1 MTYVAGLRKRSRTWL
16 TVVLLLGTA
25 TVVCFASL
33 GLAEL
38 KGPQPSERQIAF
50 TVISKLRTDHLS
62 KHAIDDEISERT
74 FATFLKM
81 LDPFKLYFV
90 QSDIDE
96 FSSYKT
102 RLDDL
107 AKDLLKRSDNSFI
120 SFAYKV
126 FNRFLERVDERVIL
140 VDQLLSEPQNFAS
153 DDDMVSDPKITTYA
167 TNDAEVKDKW
177 RKRIKYDLLVKKAD
191 KIDDQKAREKI
202 SRRYHSFAKRWKQME
217 NDELLERYLTAFT
230 QSFDPHTS
238 YMSQSTLDNFDI
250 SMRLR
255 LEGIGAALEYDFED
269 GYTKVARLI
278 PGGAAEKDGRLKAED
293 RIVGVGQDVNG
304 EFVDVEDMNLNDVVS
319 LIRGKPGTI
328 VRLKAISA
336 DGAEKIIDITRA
348 SIELKDSE
356 ARAEIFEEGK
366 KSNGMPYK
374 IGVIDLPSFYLDM
387 EGLKLGL
394 PDFKSTTR
402 DVRKI
407 LDDFKAKDVDA
418 VILDLRRN
426 GGGSLTEAISLTGLF
441 IDEGPIVQVKDPNGR
456 VQHYDDIDKGV
467 AWAGPLVVLS
477 SKFSASAS
485 EIFAGAIQDYGR
497 GLVVGDRT
505 SHGKGT
511 VQSLMDVKDQL
522 FPGIRNLPA
531 MGALKITIQQFYRPN
546 GDSTQNRG
554 VVSDIEIPSLS
565 THLDV
570 GEADLDY
577 ALKFDHVD
585 PASYAKIDQANKAVV
600 NELRSRS
607 SQRVQKSEDFQK
619 VEKKIARYKEQKE
632 RKSVSLN
639 QEKFMADRAELNAEK
654 EEESEFDKLE
664 ESKGAAIKRDFY
676 FNEAIAIAV
685 DYLQLSQTPAAASG
699 VAHGQRSIN
708 GG

>member
-1 MTYVAGLRKRSRTWL
+1 MNYFAALRKWNRRWL
-16 TVVLLLGTA
+16 MVGMLAGGAFLVFSSNRG
-25 TVVCFASL
+25 S
-33 GLAEL
+33 AEL
-38 KGPQPSERQIAF
+38 QGPQANDRQIAF

-62 KHAIDDEISERT
+62 KHPLDDEISERT
-74 FATFLKM
+74 FNTYLKM

-96 FSSYKT
+96 FSAQKSQ
-102 RLDDL
+102 LDDL
-107 AKDLLKRSDNSFI
+107 ARDLLRRSDNSFI

-126 FNRFLERVDERVIL
+126 FERFLQRVDERVAL
-140 VDQLLSEPQNFAS
+140 VDELLNQQHDFTADE
-153 DDDMVSDPKITTYA
+153 DMVSDPKVTTYA
-167 TNDAEVKDKW
+167 TSDAEVKDKW

-202 SRRYHSFAKRWKQME
+202 SRRYHSFAKRWKQIE

-278 PGGAAEKDGRLKAED
+278 PGGAAEKDGRLKPED
-293 RIVGVGQDVNG
+293 RIVAVGQDLVG
-304 EFVDVEDMNLNDVVS
+304 EFVDVEDMNLNDVVA
-319 LIRGKPGTI
+319 LIRGKPGTV

-336 DGAEKIIDITRA
+336 DGVEKIIDITRA

-356 ARAEIFEEGK
+356 ARAEIFEEGA
-366 KSNGMPYK
+366 KSNGQPYR
-374 IGVIDLPSFYLDM
+374 IGIIDLPSFYLDM

-407 LDDFKAKDVDA
+407 LDDFNSKGVDV

-441 IDEGPIVQVKDPNGR
+441 IDEGPIVQVKDPNSR

-485 EIFAGAIQDYGR
+485 EILAGAIQDYGR
-497 GLVVGDRT
+497 GIIVGDRT

-546 GDSTQNRG
+546 GESTQNRG
-554 VVSDIEIPSLS
+554 VVSDIELPSLT

-570 GEADLDY
+570 GEGDLDY
-577 ALKFDHVD
+577 ALKFDQVES
-585 PASYAKIDQANKAVV
+585 ANYAKVNQAPKAVV
-600 NELRSRS
+600 NELRGRS
-607 SQRVQKSEDFQK
+607 MQRVQKSDDFQK
-619 VEKKIARYKEQKE
+619 VEKKISRYKEQKE
-632 RKSVSLN
+632 RKSVSLIE
-639 QEKFMADRAELNAEK
+639 QKFMADRAELNAEK
-654 EEESEFDKLE
+654 EEEDEFDKLE

-676 FNEAIAIAV
+676 FNEAIAIAI
-685 DYLQLSQTPAAASG
+685 DYLQLNQIASTNG
-699 VAHGQRSIN
+699 VAREQRNLN